1 MRVMGDILAEAK
13 DTMQNNYKCAIE
25 LRDPMVAKVFAV
37 SKRAQEELPNFP
49 QDLREAISL
58 GRMALDPAVEVAQ
71 LFNQDDD
78 VLCLQLSPFQTLL
91 RKDKIKEGLKIALEE
106 EMQYQMCEIGVDI
119 NKCVAY
125 PHQGK
130 LFQASFSDFQNILST
145 MPSIRSRPWPQKSG
159 RSHQALQ
166 KGKHETGNS

>member
-1 MRVMGDILAEAK
+1 MKVMGDILAEAK
-13 DTMQNNYKCAIE
+13 EVIQTTYKCPIE
-25 LRDPMVAKVFAV
+25 LRDPMVPKVFAV

-130 LFQASFSDFQNILST
+130 FIFVTFYGFQIIFST
-145 MPSIRSRPWPQKSG
+145 MSSIRSRSWSKKS
-159 RSHQALQ
+159 
-166 KGKHETGNS
+166 

>member
-1 MRVMGDILAEAK
+1 MKIMGDILAEAK
-13 DTMQNNYKCAIE
+13 EQMQTNYKCAIE

-125 PHQGK
+125 PHQGNFI
-130 LFQASFSDFQNILST
+130 LAEFSGFYENFST
-145 MPSIRSRPWPQKSG
+145 LPPICGGSG
-159 RSHQALQ
+159 SK
-166 KGKHETGNS
+166 KG

>member
-1 MRVMGDILAEAK
+1 MGDILAEAK
-13 DTMQNNYKCAIE
+13 DTMQTNYKCPIE
-25 LRDPMVAKVFAV
+25 LRDPMVPKVFAV

-125 PHQGK
+125 PHQGIFK
-130 LFQASFSDFQNILST
+130 IEIFFWCKKYFQHDVFNSLQVLVPERLTVSS
-145 MPSIRSRPWPQKSG
+145 SIT
-159 RSHQALQ
+159 
-166 KGKHETGNS
+166 KGQTRDLRLLIS